1 MLDPYLRHR
10 TIGGRS
16 DSISGYNLRYSAAM
30 ESLAAKAPL
39 RSVLLMRFTDYKDE
53 YKKLTY
59 AAHGY
64 LRY

>member
-30 ESLAAKAPL
+30 ESLAAKAPY
-39 RSVLLMRFTDYKDE
+39 D
-53 YKKLTY
+53 
-59 AAHGY
+59 
-64 LRY
+64 RYC